1 MSDVPC
7 SRRVLNPNTTRV
19 QGYKTGM
26 TSTYPSSS
34 RVAPFLHNY
43 SQKETPDVDV
53 YGITRS
59 VLLDGTEQV
68 VSHAGTSQYSRDG
81 TGAAAC
87 GLAALNFARVAFL
100 KEQNGLR
107 NSSLLQAVLS
117 RECAEVRH
125 HCLLRLSAQHSLIF
139 SGNYCSLRAMV
150 RKPSSGGFRH
160 LPRSRIRENFGVE
173 DHNSWSSWSSLL

>member
-7 SRRVLNPNTTRV
+7 SRRVLNPSTTRV

-68 VSHAGTSQYSRDG
+68 ISHAGTSQYSRDG

-107 NSSLLQAVLS
+107 NSSLLQALLS

-125 HCLLRLSAQHSLIF
+125 HCPLRLSAQHSLIF

-150 RKPSSGGFRH
+150 RKPSS
-160 LPRSRIRENFGVE
+160 
-173 DHNSWSSWSSLL
+173 